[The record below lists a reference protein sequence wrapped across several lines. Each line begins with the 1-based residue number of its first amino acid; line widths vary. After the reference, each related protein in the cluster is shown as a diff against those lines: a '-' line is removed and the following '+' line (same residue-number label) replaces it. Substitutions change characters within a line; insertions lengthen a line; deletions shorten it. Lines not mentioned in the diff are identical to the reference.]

1 VVVVAAGFLVGVDV
15 GWGDEPGDAGFEVDF
30 PVFFVDQVVMVGAEQ
45 DAVVG
50 AGGSA
55 V

>member
-1 VVVVAAGFLVGVDV
+1 MSPKAASAMLAA
-15 GWGDEPGDAGFEVDF
+15 GDEPGDAGFDVDLPF
-30 PVFFVDQVVMVGAEQ
+30 FFVDQVVVGAEEG
-45 DAVVG
+45 AVVG